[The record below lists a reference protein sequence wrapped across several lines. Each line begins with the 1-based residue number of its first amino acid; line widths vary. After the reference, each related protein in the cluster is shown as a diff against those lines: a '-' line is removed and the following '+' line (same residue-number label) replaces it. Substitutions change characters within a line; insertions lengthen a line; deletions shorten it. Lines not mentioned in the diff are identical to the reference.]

1 MRLALQL
8 VELERGV
15 REVSLRRGDL
25 EQRRAR
31 QVRAGRVVEQGQA
44 EIHVLELDRVELL
57 RLLLLRLGRSAPQR
71 RHHRPDAERHIMD
84 RELDTRPRRVRAA
97 RPLLEYAKNRVLL
110 TRMVFQQPNDR
121 ALEEQGTQRR
131 SEEHTSELQS

>member
-57 RLLLLRLGRSAPQR
+57 RLLLLRVGRPAPHR
-71 RHHRPDAERHIMD
+71 RGASHHGPCD
-84 RELDTRPRRVRAA
+84 RYSTAPCPRRSSAFGIREESSTPHPDGLSAA
-97 RPLLEYAKNRVLL
+97 E
-110 TRMVFQQPNDR
+110 
-121 ALEEQGTQRR
+121 
-131 SEEHTSELQS
+131 